1 MLQLD
6 PGRDRRDLR
15 REHTPGR
22 SGRWRPGRPVGTVR
36 VTGGRMRIGVI
47 GSGRIGGTLG
57 RGLAAAGHEV
67 TYGWRDP
74 TKPVPDDLRHERGA
88 VAPVAEAVGGADVV
102 ILSTPWAAAEAA
114 LTAITDFGGKP
125 LLDCTNPIGPGLTL
139 THGHTDSGGEQ
150 VQRWA
155 PTARVVKVFNTTGM
169 ENMADPRYGEHA
181 AAMLACGDDDDAVA
195 VGVRLATDLGFEAL
209 PFGPLKNA
217 RLLEP
222 MALVWID
229 LAMVRGQGRGFAF
242 GLLRR

>member
-1 MLQLD
+1 
-6 PGRDRRDLR
+6 
-15 REHTPGR
+15 
-22 SGRWRPGRPVGTVR
+22 
-36 VTGGRMRIGVI
+36 MRIGVI

-169 ENMADPRYGEHA
+169 ENMADPRYGA
-181 AAMLACGDDDDAVA
+181 QRALMLACSDDDAARDVA
-195 VGVRLATDLGFEAL
+195 LRLAEDIGFEAIG
-209 PFGPLKNA
+209 FGPLSNA

-222 MALVWID
+222 VAMTWIQLAL
-229 LAMVRGQGRGFAF
+229 RYGQGRSFAV
-242 GLLRR
+242 GLLRRG